1 MSQKNVDSRHKTQD
15 SALGLDTQ
23 SFGTNISKNK
33 GVLMDPVLIGFFIYL
48 AIILG
53 IGIWTYRLTKTQED
67 FIIAGR
73 RLNPVVAAFSER
85 ASGESSWL
93 LLGLPGALLTAGL
106 IEIWTAIGC
115 VAGII
120 AAWFIIAKDL
130 RVKTE
135 KMGAITLPGFLSRNF
150 GPENKI
156 NEIIA
161 TFIIIFFYSLYVSA
175 QFNGAG
181 KTLHTTFGIPHI
193 NGITI
198 GAIVILFYTLM
209 GGFFAV
215 AWTDFLQA
223 ILMIIT
229 LVALPIVGFLT
240 ILKGGHNISFSFSS
254 LVGNLKG
261 WPAIAGIIGGLSWG
275 LGYFGQ
281 PHTIVRYMSIKDPEK
296 IRISRSIAIAWS
308 IPAFFGAF
316 FIGVV
321 GKEIL
326 PTRAL
331 PDPEYLMPHLA
342 TTLLPLWLA
351 GILISGAIAAMM
363 STADSQLLV
372 ASSALSEDVYHNL
385 FRRKISQKTQLM
397 ASRIITL
404 LVGLSAFILAIKS
417 KTLIYTMVSYAWCGL
432 GASFGPA
439 ILLSL
444 KWKKTTKYGV
454 MAGMLTGAVSTMIWA
469 NVEKLDNF
477 ISVRLAAF
485 ALATIAVTLVSLLT
499 AEKT

>member
-1 MSQKNVDSRHKTQD
+1 MN
-15 SALGLDTQ
+15 
-23 SFGTNISKNK
+23 
-33 GVLMDPVLIGFFIYL
+33 PVLIGFFIYL
-48 AIILG
+48 TVVLG

-73 RLNPVVAAFSER
+73 RLNPLVTAFSER

-93 LLGLPGALLTAGL
+93 LLGLPAMVFTAGL
-106 IEIWTAIGC
+106 IELWTAIGC
-115 VAGII
+115 ICGII

-130 RVKTE
+130 RIKTE
-135 KMGAITLPGFLSRNF
+135 KYGALTLPEFFSRNF
-150 GPENKI
+150 GMESKI
-156 NEIIA
+156 IEVLA

-181 KTLHTTFGIPHI
+181 KTLHTTFGLPHI
-193 NGITI
+193 TGITI
-198 GAIVILFYTLM
+198 GALVIIFYTLL

-229 LVALPIVGFLT
+229 LVALPIVGF
-240 ILKGGHNISFSFSS
+240 IAVIKGGHVINYTFSS
-254 LVGNLKG
+254 LFGNLKG

-296 IRISRSIAIAWS
+296 IRISRNIAIAWS

-316 FIGVV
+316 FIGVA
-321 GKEIL
+321 GKGL
-326 PTRAL
+326 VSAGTL
-331 PDPEYLMPHLA
+331 SDSEYLMPHLA
-342 TTLLPLWLA
+342 TTLFPLWLA

-372 ASSALSEDVYHNL
+372 ASSALSEDVYHNI
-385 FRRKISQKTQLM
+385 FRRKISQRTQLM
-397 ASRIITL
+397 ASRAITL
-404 LVGLSAFILAIKS
+404 LVGAAAFLLAIKS
-417 KTLIYTMVSYAWCGL
+417 EKLIYTMVSYAWSGL

-439 ILLSL
+439 LLFSL

-454 MAGMLTGAVSTMIWA
+454 MAGMITGAASTIIWA
-469 NVEKLDNF
+469 NNAILNNL
-477 ISVRLAAF
+477 ITVRIASF
-485 ALATIAVTLVSLLT
+485 ALATIAVILASLLT
-499 AEKT
+499 AEKNKEKN

>member
-1 MSQKNVDSRHKTQD
+1 
-15 SALGLDTQ
+15 
-23 SFGTNISKNK
+23 
-33 GVLMDPVLIGFFIYL
+33 MDPVLIGFLIYL

-73 RLNPVVAAFSER
+73 RLNPLVTAFSER

-93 LLGLPGALLTAGL
+93 LLGLPAMVFTAGL
-106 IEIWTAIGC
+106 IELWTAIGC
-115 VAGII
+115 ICGII
-120 AAWFIIAKDL
+120 AAWFVIAKGL

-135 KMGAITLPGFLSRNF
+135 KLDAITLPGFLSRNF
-150 GPENKI
+150 GPENKV

-181 KTLHTTFGIPHI
+181 KTLHTTFGIPHL
-193 NGITI
+193 NGIII
-198 GAIVILFYTLM
+198 GAIVIVFYTLM
-209 GGFFAV
+209 GGFLAV

-229 LVALPIVGFLT
+229 LVGLPIVGF
-240 ILKGGHNISFSFSS
+240 IAVLKGGYNIDFTLSS
-254 LVGNLKG
+254 LFGNQTG

-296 IRISRSIAIAWS
+296 IRISRNIAIAWS

-321 GKEIL
+321 GKGLVPAGTLTDSEF
-326 PTRAL
+326 
-331 PDPEYLMPHLA
+331 LMPYLA

-372 ASSALSEDVYHNL
+372 ASAALSEDVYHNI
-385 FRRKISQKTQLM
+385 FRRKISEKMQLM

-404 LVGLSAFILAIKS
+404 LVGTSAFILAIKS
-417 KTLIYTMVSYAWCGL
+417 EKLIYTMVSYAWSGL

-439 ILLSL
+439 ILFSL

-454 MAGMLTGAVSTMIWA
+454 MAGMLTGAISTIIWA
-469 NVEKLDNF
+469 NIEILNNF
-477 ISVRLAAF
+477 ITVRVVSF
-485 ALATIAVTLVSLLT
+485 ALATVAIIVTSLLT
-499 AEKT
+499 EEKP

>member
-1 MSQKNVDSRHKTQD
+1 
-15 SALGLDTQ
+15 
-23 SFGTNISKNK
+23 
-33 GVLMDPVLIGFFIYL
+33 MDPVLIGFFIYL
-48 AIILG
+48 IILLG
-53 IGIWTYRLTKTQED
+53 IGIWTYRLTRTQED

-73 RLNPVVAAFSER
+73 KLNPVVAAFSER

-93 LLGLPGALLTAGL
+93 LLGLPAMVMTAGL
-106 IEIWTAIGC
+106 IELWTVVGC
-115 VAGII
+115 ICGII

-135 KMGAITLPGFLSRNF
+135 ENNSLTLPEFFSRNS
-150 GPENKI
+150 GKENKI
-156 NEIIA
+156 IEIIA

-181 KTLHTTFGIPHI
+181 KTLHTTFGLPHI
-193 NGITI
+193 TGMTI
-198 GAIVILFYTLM
+198 GALVIIFYTLM

-229 LVALPIVGFLT
+229 LVALPIVGF
-240 ILKGGHNISFSFSS
+240 IAVMKGGHAINFTLSS
-254 LVGNLKG
+254 LVGNLNG
-261 WPAIAGIIGGLSWG
+261 WPAIAGVIGGLSWG

-296 IRISRSIAIAWS
+296 VRISRNIAIAWS

-321 GKEIL
+321 GKGLINPAIL
-326 PTRAL
+326 S
-331 PDPEYLMPHLA
+331 DSECLMPYLA

-385 FRRKISQKTQLM
+385 FRKKISEKTQLL

-404 LVGLSAFILAIKS
+404 LVGASAFILAIKS
-417 KTLIYTMVSYAWCGL
+417 QKLIYTMVSYAWCGL

-439 ILLSL
+439 LLFTL

-454 MAGMLTGAVSTMIWA
+454 MAGMLTGAVSTIIWA
-469 NVEKLDNF
+469 NIEILDNF
-477 ISVRLAAF
+477 ISVRVASFAF
-485 ALATIAVTLVSLLT
+485 ATIAVIAVSLLT
-499 AEKT
+499 QEKP